1 MLPVAVESGCR
12 RVVFLSKCLLY
23 GQLIE
28 EGKADIVS
36 GAVVAAI
43 EITQSCN
50 QLYVHSLFSGILFIF
65 CVFAVKVFAVIL
77 SGFCVDRGLVV
88 ITFFLDFR

>member
-1 MLPVAVESGCR
+1 MLPVAVKPGCR
-12 RVVFLSKCLLY
+12 RVTFPGKCLLH

-28 EGKADIVS
+28 EGKADVVS

-50 QLYVHSLFSGILFIF
+50 QLYVHSLFGGILFIF
-65 CVFAVKVFAVIL
+65 CVFAVKVVAVIL
-77 SGFCVDRGLVV
+77 SGFCVDRGLVG